1 MLKGFKSVESISRVQ
16 EETNMIHSKSMI
28 YLAYAY
34 LDNYMKTYRIL
45 YIYG

>member
-1 MLKGFKSVESISRVQ
+1 
-16 EETNMIHSKSMI
+16 MILSKSMI
-28 YLAYAY
+28 YLACHAY